1 MKPSLHKQRLG
12 KLGEDFAC
20 SFLKKK
26 GFRILERNFRKRY
39 GELDIVALYG
49 KILVFV
55 EVKTRVGYEFGTP
68 EEAVTPWKLREV
80 VRMAQFYKSLH
91 PELPE
96 SLRIDVIGVVLDDFG
111 TLERITH
118 TPNVTF

>member
-96 SLRIDVIGVVLDDFG
+96 SLRIDVVGVVLDETE
-111 TLERITH
+111 TLVRITH

>member
-12 KLGEDFAC
+12 KRGEDFAC
-20 SFLKKK
+20 SFLKQI

-39 GELDIVALYG
+39 GELDIIALDG
-49 KILVFV
+49 RILVFV
-55 EVKTRVGYEFGTP
+55 EVKTRVGYDFGTP

-80 VRMAQFYKSLH
+80 VQMAQFYKSLH

-96 SLRIDVIGVVLDDFG
+96 SLRIDVVGVVLDSTDA
-111 TLERITH
+111 LERITH